1 MKIKMYEIIEVLL
14 EKGVSKYCL
23 ALFPAYET
31 QEEYYR
37 IYKVIRQKNL
47 PRKRGYLR
55 RLLKDPDV
63 NALLPKDW
71 LKADKWDTDNL
82 RWLIRVMEKVYY
94 V

>member
-1 MKIKMYEIIEVLL
+1 MKIRTYEIIEVLL
-14 EKGVSKYCL
+14 AKGPSKYCL

-31 QEEYYR
+31 LEKYYQ
-37 IYKVIRQKNL
+37 IYKLVRQKNL

-55 RLLKDPDV
+55 QLLKDADV
-63 NALLPKDW
+63 NALLPKDR